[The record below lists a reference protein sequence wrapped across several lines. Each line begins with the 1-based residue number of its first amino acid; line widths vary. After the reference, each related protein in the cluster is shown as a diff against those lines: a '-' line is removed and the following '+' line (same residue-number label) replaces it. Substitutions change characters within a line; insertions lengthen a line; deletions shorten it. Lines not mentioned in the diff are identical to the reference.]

1 MIPLWIFLLI
11 WLAFMSLFGL
21 MSFIS
26 IVQMMRYGIR
36 NSGTYL
42 ATSVFVLSAVIAL
55 GGSGIFFLNTD
66 WTQEVGVFENWSGS
80 TIFNPSP

>member
-1 MIPLWIFLLI
+1 MIPLWVFLLI
-11 WLAFMSLFGL
+11 WLVFMGLFGL

-36 NSGTYL
+36 TSGTYL
-42 ATSVFVLSAVIAL
+42 ATSVFVISTVIAL

-66 WTQEVGVFENWSGS
+66 WTQEVNLFENWSSS